1 MRRFSSTDDAF
12 QIDEIAV
19 RLASSDTLSST
30 AAFIEALLREAHNG
44 VEDFEVMV
52 PEELLAQARR
62 TQRLFG
68 VVMGSIAGIA
78 LLVGGIGIMNI
89 MLANVSERTREIGIR
104 RAVGATRRD
113 ILGQFL
119 IETVLICLMG
129 GAIGILFGFAL
140 ATAITLYA
148 EWKTAF
154 SLTSI
159 IIAVGTSVTVG
170 LIFGLFPA
178 RRAADLD
185 PVTALRVE

>member
-1 MRRFSSTDDAF
+1 
-12 QIDEIAV
+12 
-19 RLASSDTLSST
+19 
-30 AAFIEALLREAHNG
+30 
-44 VEDFEVMV
+44 
-52 PEELLAQARR
+52 
-62 TQRLFG
+62 
-68 VVMGSIAGIA
+68 MGSIAGIA

-119 IETVLICLMG
+119 IETVMVCLVG
-129 GAIGILFGFAL
+129 GAIGILFGFGL
-140 ATAITLYA
+140 ATVITAYA
-148 EWKTAF
+148 KWQTAF
-154 SLTSI
+154 SFASV

-185 PVTALRVE
+185 PVTALRIE